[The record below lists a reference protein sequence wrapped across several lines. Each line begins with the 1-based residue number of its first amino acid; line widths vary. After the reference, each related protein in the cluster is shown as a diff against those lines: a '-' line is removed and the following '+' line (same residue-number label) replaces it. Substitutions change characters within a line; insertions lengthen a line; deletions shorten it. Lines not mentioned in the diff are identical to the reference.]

1 MLIKNQQKKSK
12 IIKVTYSIIP
22 KMPNIWI
29 YPILSVLLV
38 SSISLIG
45 AILLLFGKIKIKNI
59 LLYLV
64 SFAAG
69 ALLGDVFIHLLPEAV
84 GKFGFTLQLSIYVLL
99 GILVFF
105 ILEKFIQWRHCHIPT
120 AEDHPHPLAF
130 MNLIGDSLHNFM
142 DGMIIAG
149 SYLVSIPLGFAT
161 TLAVILHEIPQE
173 ISDFGILL
181 HGGFTKK
188 KALLF
193 NLFSAF
199 LAIVGA
205 AIVLI
210 IGTSIE
216 NFSLFLIPFTAG
228 GFIYIASSDLIPEMH
243 KETKP
248 SISFLQLIAFILGI
262 GVMIALLLIE

>member
-1 MLIKNQQKKSK
+1 
-12 IIKVTYSIIP
+12 
-22 KMPNIWI
+22 MPNIWI
-29 YPILSVLLV
+29 YSILSVLLV
-38 SSISLIG
+38 SFISLIG
-45 AILLLFGKIKIKNI
+45 AVMLLFRKINIKNI
-59 LLYLV
+59 LLFLV

-84 GKFGFTLQLSIYVLL
+84 EEFGFTLNLSIYVLL

-105 ILEKFIQWRHCHIPT
+105 ILEKFIQWRHCHTPT
-120 AEDHPHPLAF
+120 AEDHPHPLAT
-130 MNLIGDSLHNFM
+130 MNLIGDSLHNFV

-173 ISDFGILL
+173 ISDFGVLL
-181 HGGFTKK
+181 HGGFSKK

-193 NLFSAF
+193 NFFSAL
-199 LAIVGA
+199 LAIIGA
-205 AIVLI
+205 AIVLM

-228 GFIYIASSDLIPEMH
+228 GFIYIASADLIPEMH

-248 SISFLQLIAFILGI
+248 STSIIQLIAFVLGI
-262 GVMIALLLIE
+262 SVMIALLLIG